1 MLSEQVDPAPAAHTG
16 PTERVIGYLR
26 GAIERG
32 ELKAG
37 DQLPPERELAQRFSV
52 SRPTVRS
59 VLRTLAAMGV
69 VQIRQGAGTFMT
81 TGPPTLDSGPLAYLA
96 ALHGITRRQMFEA
109 RMSLEVAVSSLAAER
124 ANAESLIPVSE
135 ATTAMFAS
143 LDRPN
148 AFLDHDIQF
157 HRAVAAAAGNP
168 VLAAM
173 VDMVSAMFLRI
184 RRRSI
189 GHATDL
195 RIAAEEH
202 RAIYLAIR
210 AGDPARA
217 RKAMADHLQ
226 RAEKAQVAE
235 DEVPEPPTGVVPAL
249 VGATPGPGEPEP
261 QA

>member
-1 MLSEQVDPAPAAHTG
+1 MFTEEREATSDTPAG

-37 DQLPPERELAQRFSV
+37 DQLPPERELALRFGV

-69 VQIRQGAGTFMT
+69 VHIRQGAGTFMT
-81 TGPPTLDSGPLAYLA
+81 AGPPTLDSGPLAYLA
-96 ALHGITRRQMFEA
+96 ALHGFTRRQMFEA
-109 RMSLEVAVSSLAAER
+109 RMALEVTVASLAAER
-124 ANAESLIPVSE
+124 ANAETLIPISE

-143 LDRPN
+143 LDKPD
-148 AFLDHDIQF
+148 AFLEDDIQF

-173 VDMVSAMFLRI
+173 VDMVASMFRRV

-189 GHATDL
+189 ALATDL
-195 RIAAEEH
+195 KVAAEEH

-210 AGDPARA
+210 ANDPARA
-217 RKAMADHLQ
+217 RQAMLDHLR
-226 RAEKAQVAE
+226 RAELAQVAE
-235 DEVPEPPTGVVPAL
+235 DERPGARDSAPAVEPSDEGD
-249 VGATPGPGEPEP
+249 PGTSR
-261 QA
+261 

>member
-1 MLSEQVDPAPAAHTG
+1 MLAEVKDDEAASNG
-16 PTERVIGYLR
+16 PTERVIAYLR

-37 DQLPPERELAQRFSV
+37 DQLPPERELAQRFGV

-81 TGPPTLDSGPLAYLA
+81 AGPPTLDSGPLAYLA
-96 ALHGITRRQMFEA
+96 AVHGFTRRQMFEA
-109 RMSLEVAVSSLAAER
+109 RMSLEVTVASLAAER
-124 ANAESLIPVSE
+124 AGAESLIPISE
-135 ATTAMFAS
+135 ETTAMFAS
-143 LDRPN
+143 LDRPD

-173 VDMVSAMFLRI
+173 VDMVSAMFHRV

-202 RAIYLAIR
+202 RGIYLAIR
-210 AGDPARA
+210 ANDAARA
-217 RKAMADHLQ
+217 RQAMMDHLR
-226 RAEKAQVAE
+226 RAESAQVAE
-235 DEVPEPPTGVVPAL
+235 EARPPPA
-249 VGATPGPGEPEP
+249 GRRAHTSAAAARPAHG
-261 QA
+261 

>member
-1 MLSEQVDPAPAAHTG
+1 MLTKESDTESAEAMG
-16 PTERVIGYLR
+16 PTERVISFVR

-37 DQLPPERELAQRFSV
+37 DQLPPERELAQRFGV

-59 VLRTLAAMGV
+59 VLGTLAAMGV
-69 VQIRQGAGTFMT
+69 VQVRQGAGTFMT
-81 TGPPTLDSGPLAYLA
+81 AGPPTLDSSPLAYLA
-96 ALHGITRRQMFEA
+96 AVHGFTRRQMFEA
-109 RMSLEVAVSSLAAER
+109 RMALEVTVASLAAER
-124 ANAESLIPVSE
+124 ADAESLIPISE

-143 LDRPN
+143 LERPD

-157 HRAVAAAAGNP
+157 HRAVASAAGNP

-184 RRRSI
+184 RRRTI
-189 GHATDL
+189 PFANDL

-210 AGDPARA
+210 SNDAVKARQ
-217 RKAMADHLQ
+217 AMLDHLR
-226 RAEKAQVAE
+226 RAESAQVAE
-235 DEVPEPPTGVVPAL
+235 DNATAPAAD
-249 VGATPGPGEPEP
+249 GATEPGGGHEPTP
-261 QA
+261 

>member
-1 MLSEQVDPAPAAHTG
+1 MLTEETLKETPAESTG
-16 PTERVIGYLR
+16 PTERVIAFLR

-37 DQLPPERELAQRFSV
+37 DQLPPERELAQRFGV

-59 VLRTLAAMGV
+59 VLRTLSAMGV

-81 TGPPTLDSGPLAYLA
+81 AGRPTLDSGPLAYLA

-109 RMSLEVAVSSLAAER
+109 RMALEVTVASLAAER
-124 ANAESLIPVSE
+124 ADAESLIPISE
-135 ATTAMFAS
+135 ETTAMFAS
-143 LDRPN
+143 LERPDP
-148 AFLDHDIQF
+148 FLDHDIQF
-157 HRAVAAAAGNP
+157 HRAIAAAAGNP

-184 RRRSI
+184 RRRTI

-202 RAIYLAIR
+202 RNIYLAIR
-210 AGDPARA
+210 SNDPARA
-217 RKAMADHLQ
+217 RQAMIDHLR
-226 RAEKAQVAE
+226 RAESAQVAE
-235 DEVPEPPTGVVPAL
+235 DSEPPSDTAPVTPAKPAVAL
-249 VGATPGPGEPEP
+249 PASED
-261 QA
+261 

>member
-1 MLSEQVDPAPAAHTG
+1 MLSEQVDPAPAAHAG

-37 DQLPPERELAQRFSV
+37 DQLPPERELAQRFNV

-109 RMSLEVAVSSLAAER
+109 RMSLEVTVSSLAAER
-124 ANAESLIPVSE
+124 ANAEGLIPISE

-143 LDRPN
+143 LDRPD

-210 AGDPARA
+210 ASDPARA
-217 RKAMADHLQ
+217 RQAMGDHLQ

-235 DEVPEPPTGVVPAL
+235 DETPPRPGGEAPAL
-249 VGATPGPGEPEP
+249 ELG
-261 QA
+261 